1 MNASDNVLKS
11 GSIEGSEILIDIADN
26 WSDLMSQIWCNWEWL
41 SNEELAEMEVAW
53 EVFVS
58 LHRNDIKDELNYK
71 KDLKEIF
78 ENQKW
83 QIDSKKAVEHIVEQI
98 GRLDSLFGNKRYEKS
113 MTKENA
119 WILREIETKGIINIQ
134 DNCYFVPWS
143 LSSLRK
149 LVQFG
154 ILEWKDVIIKLGKWV
169 NLQEWIRFVLLEQNW
184 HENALR
190 HFRSGTK
197 LEKLELDIWDD
208 SSMAH
213 SASFHPKKLENWNY
227 EISIKSWKNVFF
239 WINSVIGSGADFWDN
254 TVIWWNSLLGT
265 DVKIGKDS
273 LVWTSVEI
281 DDSAII
287 PDNCL
292 IPNFAHIWKEIV
304 EFDRKKFKTF
314 SRIVEEAEKNELIKD
329 DKLEKARDYLSK
341 SYIIT
346 ASEYIEDQLFYDS
359 ELVWADWARKFIVK
373 FDSSEDLVNWVK
385 KINPD
390 YEGMLNFNSH
400 HVTPENKIFSA
411 ITSMFDYLERNVS
424 SFESAKEFRFQNTRT
439 VSELTS
445 LLWWKIGESILQ
457 NELDTDTIA
466 TFRPY
471 PKNTERFITHTFP
484 YILELLDHNVSMQEI
499 QKILDEELEWPKM
512 DEEYMKKVCLWRVVI
527 TWKCD
532 VSWENSLLYDA
543 LIRSDEVN
551 YSKDEVRIE
560 NSVFAKVIMHWGWTK
575 ESKDVIVLNT
585 VFHWWTSIVNENLD
599 SMIVWDYE
607 HPSTYNNTQILDSN
621 ISEGDITCNN
631 AIIVNSYL
639 WNWVS
644 IAWWAHDWIV
654 TIKNSRLL
662 DTVSIAPKVSLNSVE
677 IKEKWYY
684 VWKWQ
689 VFNNIVITWKGLYSK
704 KKI

>member
-1 MNASDNVLKS
+1 MNTIDNSLNFRS
-11 GSIEGSEILIDIADN
+11 AEWSELLELRGN
-26 WSDLMSQIWCNWEWL
+26 WSDLMSDIWCNWEWL
-41 SNEELAEMEVAW
+41 SEEELTEMKVAW

-58 LHRNDIKDELNYK
+58 LHRNDEKNEINYK

-78 ENQKW
+78 ENWKL
-83 QIDSKKAVEHIVEQI
+83 QIDEKKAVEHIVEQI

-119 WILREIETKGIINIQ
+119 WILRAIEKTGIIDIQ
-134 DNCYFVPWS
+134 DNCYFVPGS

-149 LVQFG
+149 LVQFW
-154 ILEWKDVIIKLGKWV
+154 ILRWKDVVIKLWKWV

-190 HFRSGTK
+190 HFRPETK

-227 EISIKSWKNVFF
+227 EITIKSGKNVFF
-239 WINSVIGSGADFWDN
+239 WINSVIGSGAEFWDN

-287 PDNCL
+287 PDNSL
-292 IPNFAHIWKEIV
+292 IPNFWHISKNII
-304 EFDRKKFKTF
+304 EFDRKKYKTF
-314 SRIVEEAEKNELIKD
+314 SRIVEQAEKNPLIKD
-329 DKLEKARDYLSK
+329 DKLEKARGFLSK
-341 SYIIT
+341 SYIVS
-346 ASEYIEDQLFYDS
+346 ASDYIEDQLFFDS
-359 ELVWADWARKFIVK
+359 ELVWEDGARKFIVK
-373 FDSSEDLVNWVK
+373 FESRENLISWVK

-411 ITSMFDYLERNVS
+411 ITSMFDYLEKNVS
-424 SFESAKEFRFQNTRT
+424 SFESAKEFRFRNTRSI
-439 VSELTS
+439 SELTS
-445 LLWWKIGESILQ
+445 LLGWKISESILQ
-457 NELDTDTIA
+457 NELNTDTIA
-466 TFRPY
+466 TLRPY

-484 YILELLDHNVSMQEI
+484 YILNLLENNVSASEI

-512 DEEYMKKVCLWRVVI
+512 TEEYMKKVCLWRVVI

-532 VSWENSLLYDA
+532 VIWDNSLLYDA

-551 YSKDEVRIE
+551 YSKDEVIIE

-575 ESKDVIVLNT
+575 ESKDVMVLNT
-585 VFHWWTSIVNENLD
+585 VFHWKTSIINENMD
-599 SMIVWDYE
+599 SMIVWDFE
-607 HPSTYNNTQILDSN
+607 HPSTYNNTQIFNSN
-621 ISEGDITCNN
+621 IEEWDITCNN
-631 AIIVNSYL
+631 IIIENSYL

-644 IAWWAHDWIV
+644 IAGWANDWMVI
-654 TIKNSRLL
+654 IKNSKLA
-662 DTVSIAPKVSLNSVE
+662 DNVSIAPWVTLNWVE

-689 VFNNIVITWKGLYSK
+689 VFNNIVISWKGIYSK

>member
-26 WSDLMSQIWCNWEWL
+26 GSDLMSQIGCNGEGL
-41 SNEELAEMEVAW
+41 SNEELAEMEVAG

-78 ENQKW
+78 ENQKG

-119 WILREIETKGIINIQ
+119 GILREIETKGIINIQ
-134 DNCYFVPWS
+134 DNCYFVPGS

-154 ILEWKDVIIKLGKWV
+154 ILEGKDVIIKLGKGV
-169 NLQEWIRFVLLEQNW
+169 NLQEGIRFVLLEQNG

-197 LEKLELDIWDD
+197 LEKLELDIGDD

-213 SASFHPKKLENWNY
+213 SASFHPKKLENGNY
-227 EISIKSWKNVFF
+227 EISIKSGKNVFF
-239 WINSVIGSGADFWDN
+239 GINSVIGSGADFGDN

-273 LVWTSVEI
+273 LVGTSVEI

-292 IPNFAHIWKEIV
+292 IPNFAHIGKEIV

-359 ELVWADWARKFIVK
+359 ELVGADGARKFIVK
-373 FDSSEDLVNWVK
+373 FDSSEDLVNGVK

-445 LLWWKIGESILQ
+445 LLGGKIGESILQ

-512 DEEYMKKVCLWRVVI
+512 DEEYMKKVCLGRVVI
-527 TWKCD
+527 TGKCD
-532 VSWENSLLYDA
+532 VSGENSLLYDA

-560 NSVFAKVIMHWGWTK
+560 NSVFAKVIMHGGGTK

-585 VFHWWTSIVNENLD
+585 VFHGGTSIVNENLD
-599 SMIVWDYE
+599 SMIVGDYE

-639 WNWVS
+639 GNGVS
-644 IAWWAHDWIV
+644 IAGGAHDGIV

-677 IKEKWYY
+677 IKEKGYY
-684 VWKWQ
+684 VGKGQ
-689 VFNNIVITWKGLYSK
+689 VFNNIVITGKGLYSK